1 MTDYTKNSIVRC
13 SFRIC
18 FYYFLKYFMLN
29 GISYNNKI
37 TEQIDLIKES
47 LAESTDSSD
56 NEILNKTN
64 RNVVPLD
71 VMSMDDADK
80 LNIIK
85 DRYKN
90 QTDQTVYA
98 LKISSIGQVK
108 PLESDLKE
116 SEIIVNTKTKQFY
129 VKSDKTLNVY
139 SLPRKSIVKCEKN

>member
-29 GISYNNKI
+29 GISYDNKI